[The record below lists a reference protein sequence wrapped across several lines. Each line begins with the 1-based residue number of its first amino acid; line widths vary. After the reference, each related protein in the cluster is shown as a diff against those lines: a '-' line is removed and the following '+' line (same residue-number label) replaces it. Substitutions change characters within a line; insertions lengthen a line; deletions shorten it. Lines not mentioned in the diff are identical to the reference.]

1 MLWQIRFFPRC
12 SHHVFLSH
20 CREDRDWLVFPL
32 YETLQRSGIIPWLD
46 CHDYPYGRTSFEA
59 LRDGVLKCRH
69 TVFLVTTAMLDQPR
83 GWSIVELAWAELIQ
97 ENLRVAGATLQT
109 ISLPLFFLDYADG
122 RMARSAWHPLR
133 DRAVFHQPRQGDPV
147 DWAARQIQDFVLR
160 EAQRAQDLAE
170 GVQRDD
176 RLRDQ
181 LADPPGLLDR
191 VTARYPESLTLPPA
205 V

>member
-32 YETLQRSGIIPWLD
+32 FEALQRCGIVPWLD
-46 CHDYPYGRTSFEA
+46 RHDYPYGRTSFEA
-59 LRDGVLKCRH
+59 LRDSVLKCRH
-69 TVFLVTTAMLDQPR
+69 TIFLVTTAMLDQPR

-109 ISLPLFFLDYADG
+109 IALPLFFLDYADG
-122 RMARSAWHPLR
+122 RIARSAWQPLCE
-133 DRAVFHQPRQGDPV
+133 RAVFHQPRYGAPV
-147 DWAARQIQDFVLR
+147 SWATRQIRDFLQR
-160 EAQRAQDLAE
+160 EARRGKDVAD
-170 GVQRDD
+170 GVQQDA

-181 LADPPGLLDR
+181 LADPPGLFDR
-191 VTARYPESLTLPPA
+191 VTARYPESLTIPPSA
-205 V
+205 